1 MKSLRSSP
9 KRCCSGGVGRG
20 WWRWIGGELGRSP
33 IGALACSRMGQL
45 VAVAEKPSST
55 KGVVRFEI
63 NRTLSGMGHE
73 QFDSVDDAFGNT
85 PSDELARQMF
95 ATGQVEAM
103 HVYANIITVDIK
115 KGHDSEGLAD
125 LVRDLYQYW
134 KPGVEP
140 PSFEDLQPDE
150 PAAAPASSGG
160 DGAEDSAMSE
170 AAKRVPADL
179 LERSRAA
186 RERWNA
192 KQG

>member
-1 MKSLRSSP
+1 
-9 KRCCSGGVGRG
+9 V
-20 WWRWIGGELGRSP
+20 GRSP

-73 QFDSVDDAFGNT
+73 QFDSVDDAYGDT

-95 ATGQVEAM
+95 ATGQVDAV

-115 KGHDSEGLAD
+115 KGSDSEGLAD

-134 KPGVEP
+134 KPGIEP

-150 PAAAPASSGG
+150 PAAAPASGGG
-160 DGAEDSAMSE
+160 DSGADDSAMSE
-170 AAKRVPADL
+170 AAERVPADL

-186 RERWNA
+186 RERWIA